1 MSSPDF
7 DTPFLLGL
15 IDLEDGMGRLAAR
28 ISDVG
33 PEDLVIGMP
42 LRVLGS
48 LSEAGPIYRLVRGDM
63 RSEGRR
69 SEEGR

>member
-15 IDLEDGMGRLAAR
+15 IDLEEGMGRLAAR
-28 ISDVG
+28 ISDVE

-48 LSEAGPIYRLVRGDM
+48 LSEAGSIYSLVHADM
-63 RSEGRR
+63 R